1 MATKNLYD
9 NKISL
14 KDDYEYDLASKTL
27 YKDGDM
33 ISFTKIESKLLY
45 LLVSNIDKIVS
56 YEMIENFVWGD
67 KAMSSEALRMVIKK
81 IRLKTTNDI
90 IENISG
96 VGYRVISKK

>member
-1 MATKNLYD
+1 
-9 NKISL
+9 
-14 KDDYEYDLASKTL
+14 
-27 YKDGDM
+27 M

-81 IRLKTTNDI
+81 IRLKTKNDI

>member
-1 MATKNLYD
+1 
-9 NKISL
+9 
-14 KDDYEYDLASKTL
+14 
-27 YKDGDM
+27 M